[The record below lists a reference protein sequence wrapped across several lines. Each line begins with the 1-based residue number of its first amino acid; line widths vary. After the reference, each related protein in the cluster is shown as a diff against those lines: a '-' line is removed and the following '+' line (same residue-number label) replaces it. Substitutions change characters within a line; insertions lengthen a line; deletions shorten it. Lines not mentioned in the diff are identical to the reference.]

1 MINIAYDA
9 IVVGARVAGSSTG
22 MLLAR
27 RGLRVLVLDQT
38 SFPSDTLST
47 HQLQPPGAAL
57 LRKWGLL
64 ERVEAAGTPATR
76 QVRFHASGSI
86 IAGDLSANRIGEPLY
101 SPRRTVLDPILVDAA
116 REAGAEVRERTRVTD
131 VLFEDGRAVGVQAKT
146 KGGSQVTERAG
157 IVVGADG
164 KHSMVAKAAQP
175 HRYQEKPARSI
186 ACYAYWRDVGLQGG
200 QIHAL
205 DRRVAGAWPTN
216 DDLVVT
222 FVAWPAADWERFR
235 RDPEQSISETLDE
248 TGELGARIR
257 AGERVGPVRA
267 TSDLPN
273 RFVRP
278 YGPGWALVG
287 DAGLVMD
294 PITGQGIGHALR
306 DADLLAEAIA
316 GGPGGQQSPA
326 KALRAYQKQR
336 DQRSRGMYNFTV
348 WLAKLPPPSAAE
360 RMWFAAIAE
369 RPEQSARFFAALTG
383 ADPINE
389 FMSPRNVINLVGTR
403 GLARLIQTRL
413 HSPRPRRATA

>member
-1 MINIAYDA
+1 
-9 IVVGARVAGSSTG
+9 VAGSSTA

-27 RGLRVLVLDQT
+27 SGLSVLVLDQT

-47 HQLQPPGAAL
+47 HQLQPPGVAL
-57 LRKWGLL
+57 LRRWGLL

-76 QVRFHASGSI
+76 EVRFHATGSI
-86 IAGDLSANRIGEPLY
+86 IDGDLSANRLGEPLY
-101 SPRRTVLDPILVDAA
+101 SPRRTVLDSILVAAA

-131 VLFEDGRAVGVQAKT
+131 VVFEDGRAVGVQAKS
-146 KGGSQVTERAG
+146 KGGSRVTERAG
-157 IVVGADG
+157 IVIGADG
-164 KHSMVAKAAQP
+164 KHSMVAKSARP
-175 HRYQEKPARSI
+175 RRYREKPARSI

-205 DRRVAGAWPTN
+205 NRRVVGAWPTN

-222 FVAWPAADWERFR
+222 FVARPVEDWEQFR
-235 RDPEQSISETLDE
+235 RDPDRSILETLDQ

-257 AGERVGPVRA
+257 AAQRVGPVRA
-267 TSDLPN
+267 TNDLPN

-306 DADLLAEAIA
+306 DAGLLAEALACGFA
-316 GGPGGQQSPA
+316 GRHAPA
-326 KALRAYQKQR
+326 RALRAYQKQR
-336 DQRSRGMYNFTV
+336 DHQSRGMYNFTAR
-348 WLAKLPPPSAAE
+348 LATLPPPSTGE

-369 RPEQSARFFAALTG
+369 RPDQSARFFASLTG
-383 ADPINE
+383 VEPVSE
-389 FMSPRNVINLVGTR
+389 FMNPRNVIDLVGTR
-403 GLARLIQTRL
+403 GLARLVQSQLRT
-413 HSPRPRRATA
+413 PRPRRATA